1 MVWNKLKSKYSE
13 YEGYFYSLA
22 ECLEIQVSFDKQI
35 GVWMSYLELK
45 SDYGRNRIR
54 LGMNKSLKK
63 VFSIAENFIE
73 SLHVATDKNLGE
85 ESRTFEWI
93 TGRNGSSQ
101 LKEV

>member
-45 SDYGRNRIR
+45 
-54 LGMNKSLKK
+54 
-63 VFSIAENFIE
+63 
-73 SLHVATDKNLGE
+73 
-85 ESRTFEWI
+85 
-93 TGRNGSSQ
+93 
-101 LKEV
+101 EV

>member
-13 YEGYFYSLA
+13 
-22 ECLEIQVSFDKQI
+22 
-35 GVWMSYLELK
+35 
-45 SDYGRNRIR
+45 
-54 LGMNKSLKK
+54 
-63 VFSIAENFIE
+63 IE

-93 TGRNGSSQ
+93 TGSNGSSQ